1 MAETEMMLLAQISK
15 TEWSFVVF
23 ELVAHLLARMKSNKL
38 HWKIT
43 VCGAQTH
50 LIADHSN
57 QNPDSSIKIEI
68 TRVVK
73 HGFNVFALSNCRAVP
88 LLFEFLK
95 QPF

>member
-43 VCGAQTH
+43 VCRAQTPHMPNH
-50 LIADHSN
+50 LK
-57 QNPDSSIKIEI
+57 QKNPDSWIKIEI
-68 TRVVK
+68 T
-73 HGFNVFALSNCRAVP
+73 
-88 LLFEFLK
+88 
-95 QPF
+95 